1 MKIQT
6 DLTEQLRAELI
17 RQGADLVGIGDL
29 SALPHSQRHGLPFGA
44 SVAVKYPREVIR
56 GISELPTPEYKLWYD
71 RLNQQLDELVTAGAA
86 FLQDRGHHA
95 VANTRAQVG
104 DYGADC
110 RTLLPHKTVATCT
123 GLGWIGKSSLLITK
137 QYGSMVRL
145 SSILTDAPLAA
156 AQPITESVCG
166 NCTACQTACPAGAI
180 YGTAWNPTIPRD
192 ALFDYQRCQKEAQ
205 SRSMRGFGQNTA
217 LCGKC
222 IEACPY
228 TKRFLNE
235 EQGGNPK

>member
-1 MKIQT
+1 M
-6 DLTEQLRAELI
+6 

-29 SALPHSQRHGLPFGA
+29 SGLPPSQRQGLPFGV
-44 SVAVKYPREVIR
+44 SVAVKYPKEVIQ

-71 RLNQQLDELVTAGAA
+71 RLNQRLDELVIAGAA

-110 RTLLPHKTVATCT
+110 RTLLPHKTVATSA
-123 GLGWIGKSSLLITK
+123 GLGWIGKCALLVTK

-145 SSILTDAPLAA
+145 SSILTDAPLIT
-156 AQPITESVCG
+156 AQPVTAPICG
-166 NCTACQTACPAGAI
+166 NCTACQNACPAGAI
-180 YGTAWNPTIPRD
+180 YGTAWNPMIPRD

-205 SRSMRGFGQNTA
+205 SRSVRGFSQSTA

-222 IEACPY
+222 IEVCPY
-228 TKRFLNE
+228 TKRYLNE